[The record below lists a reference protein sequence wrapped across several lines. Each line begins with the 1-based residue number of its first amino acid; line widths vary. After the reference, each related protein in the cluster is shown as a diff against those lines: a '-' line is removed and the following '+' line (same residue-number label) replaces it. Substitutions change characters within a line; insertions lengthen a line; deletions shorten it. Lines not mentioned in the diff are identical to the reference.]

1 MAPSFPNQIENR
13 NFLSPERFIFTLS
26 KYPKVAFFCNS
37 AGIPQISYPSL
48 EQPSYLKQIPVPAT
62 KLSYDPL
69 RLRFL
74 VDEDMTN
81 YTLIHNWL
89 IGLGFPKSTEQF
101 AKFSEAESDDLQRPG
116 RVDIRKHFSDG
127 TLTVLSSNYNPA
139 VKVKFTDLHPTSLS
153 SMEFDTTV
161 DDIKYFTAEVTFDYT
176 LYELTDKNGNLL

>member
-1 MAPSFPNQIENR
+1 MTQSFPNQIENR

-37 AGIPQISYPSL
+37 ATIPQISYPSL
-48 EQPSYLKQIPVPAT
+48 EQPSYLKQIPIPAT

-69 RLRFL
+69 KLSFL

-89 IGLGFPKSTEQF
+89 IGMGFPKSGEQF
-101 AKFSEAESDDLQRPG
+101 AKFSESEQNDVERIGKIDT
-116 RVDIRKHFSDG
+116 RKHFSDG
-127 TLTVLSSNYNPA
+127 TLSILNSNYNPA
-139 VKVKFTDLHPTSLS
+139 VKVKFIDLHPISLS
-153 SMEFDTTV
+153 SVEFDTTV